1 MNTHMS
7 IFTGELGPVG
17 LGLHVSSFCECFF
30 LTSTTLFVTE
40 LVTLCFFVYYLVV
53 DWLSLS
59 VQSIAWKDLP

>member
-17 LGLHVSSFCECFF
+17 LALHVSSFCECFF

-40 LVTLCFFVYYLVV
+40 LVTLCFLCT
-53 DWLSLS
+53 
-59 VQSIAWKDLP
+59 I